1 MTAALTLDGVS
12 INFGGIR
19 ALEGVS
25 CEVPDGQLRGVIGP
39 NGSGK
44 TTLLNVISRIYPV
57 SAGSIRL
64 FDDDIT
70 RWPNHAVARHGVMR
84 TYQRVA
90 LVNQLTVLEN
100 VMLGLHATRPQ
111 PLFDIAFRTAGYRR
125 IERESVDRARK
136 TLEFVG
142 IEDLADRKGDELSG
156 GQMRL
161 VEIARAVVSRPRV
174 LLLDEP
180 AAGLS
185 LVRIDEIAELI
196 RRINAELGVTVILVE
211 HVLNLVMSLCER
223 ISVLVS
229 GQLLVESGTPTEVQ
243 EDPRVREAY
252 LGQARARS
260 RQAGGGEGTAHGEG
274 GAADARA

>member
-1 MTAALTLDGVS
+1 MTAALALEGVS
-12 INFGGIR
+12 IRFGGIR
-19 ALEGVS
+19 ALEDLS
-25 CEVPDGQLRGVIGP
+25 CQVPAGQLRGIIGP

-44 TTLLNVISRIYPV
+44 TTLLNVVSRIHPV
-57 SAGSIRL
+57 SAGAIRL
-64 FDDDIT
+64 FGDDIT
-70 RWPNHAVARHGVMR
+70 RWPDHAVARHGVMR
-84 TYQRVA
+84 TYQRAA
-90 LVNQLTVLEN
+90 LVDQLTVLEN
-100 VMLGLHATRPQ
+100 VMLGLHATRRQ
-111 PLFDIAFRTAGYRR
+111 PLLGIAFRTPGFRR
-125 IERESVDRARK
+125 LERESVDRARE

-142 IEDLADRKGDELSG
+142 IGHLADRKGDELSG

-185 LVRIDEIAELI
+185 LVRIDEIADLI
-196 RRINAELGVTVILVE
+196 RRINGELGVTVVLVE

-229 GQLLVESGTPTEVQ
+229 GQLLVESGTPSEVQ

-252 LGQARARS
+252 LGQARARGPG
-260 RQAGGGEGTAHGEG
+260 RGERSGPEE
-274 GAADARA
+274 AADARA

>member
-1 MTAALTLDGVS
+1 MTAALTLEGVS
-12 INFGGIR
+12 IQFGGIR
-19 ALEGVS
+19 ALEDVS
-25 CEVPDGQLRGVIGP
+25 CQVPAGQLRGIIGP

-57 SAGSIRL
+57 TSGAIRL
-64 FDDDIT
+64 FGDDIT

-100 VMLGLHATRPQ
+100 VMLGLHATRRQ
-111 PLFDIAFRTAGYRR
+111 SLLGIAFCTPGYRR
-125 IERESVDRARK
+125 FERESVDRARE

-142 IEDLADRKGDELSG
+142 IEHLADRRGDELSG

-185 LVRIDEIAELI
+185 LVRIDEIADLI
-196 RRINAELGVTVILVE
+196 RRINAELGVTVVLVE

-229 GQLLVESGTPTEVQ
+229 GQLLVESGSPSEVQ

-252 LGQARARS
+252 LGQARAHG
-260 RQAGGGEGTAHGEG
+260 QGQGEGE
-274 GAADARA
+274 AADARA

>member
-1 MTAALTLDGVS
+1 MTAALALEGVS
-12 INFGGIR
+12 IHFGGIR
-19 ALEGVS
+19 ALEGVT
-25 CEVPDGQLRGVIGP
+25 CEIPAGQLRGIIGP

-57 SAGSIRL
+57 SAGAIRL
-64 FDDDIT
+64 FGDDIT

-100 VMLGLHATRPQ
+100 VMLGLHATRRQ
-111 PLFDIAFRTAGYRR
+111 ALLGIAFRTAGYRR
-125 IERESVDRARK
+125 LEREAVDRARE

-142 IEDLADRKGDELSG
+142 IQDLADRKGDELSG

-161 VEIARAVVSRPRV
+161 VEIARAIVSRPRV

-196 RRINAELGVTVILVE
+196 RRINGDLGVTVVLVE

-252 LGQARARS
+252 LGQARARG
-260 RQAGGGEGTAHGEG
+260 RQVGGEGTAHGEG
-274 GAADARA
+274 EEADARA

>member
-1 MTAALTLDGVS
+1 MTAALALEGVS
-12 INFGGIR
+12 IHFGGIR
-19 ALEGVS
+19 ALEGVT
-25 CEVPDGQLRGVIGP
+25 CEIPAGQLRGIIGP

-57 SAGSIRL
+57 SAGAIRL
-64 FDDDIT
+64 FGDDIT

-111 PLFDIAFRTAGYRR
+111 SLFEIAFRTSGYRR
-125 IERESVDRARK
+125 LEREAVDRARE

-142 IEDLADRKGDELSG
+142 IQDLADRKGDELSG

-196 RRINAELGVTVILVE
+196 RRINGDLGVTVVLVE

-229 GQLLVESGTPTEVQ
+229 GELLVESGTPAEVQ

-252 LGQARARS
+252 LGQARVHGS
-260 RQAGGGEGTAHGEG
+260 TPGGGDGEV
-274 GAADARA
+274 ADARA

>member
-1 MTAALTLDGVS
+1 MTAALTLRGVS

-19 ALEGVS
+19 ALEDVS
-25 CEVPDGQLRGVIGP
+25 CEVPAGQLRGIIGP

-57 SAGSIRL
+57 SAGAIRL
-64 FDDDIT
+64 FGDDIT

-100 VMLGLHATRPQ
+100 VMLGLHATRRQ
-111 PLFDIAFRTAGYRR
+111 ALFDIAFRTQGYRR
-125 IERESVDRARK
+125 LERESVDRARE

-185 LVRIDEIAELI
+185 LVRIDEISELI
-196 RRINAELGVTVILVE
+196 RRINGELGVTVVLVE

-229 GQLLVESGTPTEVQ
+229 GQLLVESGTPSEVQ

-252 LGQARARS
+252 LGQARARN
-260 RQAGGGEGTAHGEG
+260 RQAGGEETAHGEG
-274 GAADARA
+274 EAADARA

>member
-1 MTAALTLDGVS
+1 MTAALALEGVS
-12 INFGGIR
+12 ISFGGIR
-19 ALEGVS
+19 ALEGVT
-25 CEVPDGQLRGVIGP
+25 CQVPVGQLRGIIGP

-57 SAGSIRL
+57 SAGAIRL
-64 FDDDIT
+64 FGDDIT

-100 VMLGLHATRPQ
+100 VMLGLHATRRE
-111 PLFDIAFRTAGYRR
+111 PLLRIAFRSAGHRR
-125 IERESVDRARK
+125 TEREAVDRARE
-136 TLEFVG
+136 TLVFVG
-142 IEDLADRKGDELSG
+142 IEDLADRRGDELSG

-161 VEIARAVVSRPRV
+161 VEIARAIVSRPRV

-185 LVRIDEIAELI
+185 LVRIDEIEDLI
-196 RRINAELGVTVILVE
+196 RRINGELGVTVILVE

-229 GQLLVESGTPTEVQ
+229 GQLLVESGSPSEVQ

-252 LGQARARS
+252 LGQARARG
-260 RQAGGGEGTAHGEG
+260 QEE
-274 GAADARA
+274 AADARA

>member
-1 MTAALTLDGVS
+1 MTAALALEGVS
-12 INFGGIR
+12 IRFGGIR
-19 ALEGVS
+19 ALEDVS
-25 CEVPDGQLRGVIGP
+25 CRVPAGQLRGIIGP

-44 TTLLNVISRIYPV
+44 TTLLNVISRIHPV
-57 SAGSIRL
+57 TEGAIRL
-64 FDDDIT
+64 FGDDVS
-70 RWPNHAVARHGVMR
+70 RLPNHAVARHGVMR
-84 TYQRVA
+84 TYQRAA
-90 LVNQLTVLEN
+90 LVDQLTVLEN
-100 VMLGLHATRPQ
+100 VMLGLHATRRQ
-111 PLFDIAFRTAGYRR
+111 SLLDIAFRTPRFRR
-125 IERESVDRARK
+125 LERESVDRARE

-142 IEDLADRKGDELSG
+142 IEHLADRRGDELSG

-161 VEIARAVVSRPRV
+161 VEIARAIVPRPRV

-185 LVRIDEIAELI
+185 LVRIDEIADLI
-196 RRINAELGVTVILVE
+196 RRINEELGATVVLVE

-229 GQLLVESGTPTEVQ
+229 GQLLVESGSPSEVQ

-252 LGQARARS
+252 LGQARARG
-260 RQAGGGEGTAHGEG
+260 RGRGPGGRPGPG

>member
-1 MTAALTLDGVS
+1 MTAALALEGVS
-12 INFGGIR
+12 IRFGGIR

-25 CEVPDGQLRGVIGP
+25 CRVPAGQLRGIIGP

-44 TTLLNVISRIYPV
+44 TTLLNVISRIHPV
-57 SAGSIRL
+57 TGGAIRI
-64 FDDDIT
+64 FGEDVT

-84 TYQRVA
+84 TYQRAA
-90 LVNQLTVLEN
+90 LVDQLTVLEN
-100 VMLGLHATRPQ
+100 VMLGLHATRRQ
-111 PLFDIAFRTAGYRR
+111 PLLDAAFRTPRFRR
-125 IERESVDRARK
+125 LERESVERARE

-142 IEDLADRKGDELSG
+142 IGQLADRRGDELSG

-161 VEIARAVVSRPRV
+161 VEIARAVASRPRV

-185 LVRIDEIAELI
+185 LVRIDEIADLI
-196 RRINAELGVTVILVE
+196 RRINRELGVTVVLVE

-229 GQLLVESGTPTEVQ
+229 GQLLVESGSPSEVQ

-252 LGQARARS
+252 LGQARAHGPGRGPGN
-260 RQAGGGEGTAHGEG
+260 RQEPGE
-274 GAADARA
+274 AADARA

>member
-1 MTAALTLDGVS
+1 MTPALTLQGVS

-25 CEVPDGQLRGVIGP
+25 CEVPDGQLRGIIGP

-111 PLFDIAFRTAGYRR
+111 SLLDIAFRTSGYRR
-125 IERESVDRARK
+125 SSANRSTAPGRPWSSSASR
-136 TLEFVG
+136 TS
-142 IEDLADRKGDELSG
+142 RT
-156 GQMRL
+156 
-161 VEIARAVVSRPRV
+161 ARATSSPGGRCASSRSPGPSCR
-174 LLLDEP
+174 
-180 AAGLS
+180 GRGCCS
-185 LVRIDEIAELI
+185 STS
-196 RRINAELGVTVILVE
+196 RR
-211 HVLNLVMSLCER
+211 
-223 ISVLVS
+223 
-229 GQLLVESGTPTEVQ
+229 
-243 EDPRVREAY
+243 
-252 LGQARARS
+252 RA
-260 RQAGGGEGTAHGEG
+260 
-274 GAADARA
+274 

>member
-1 MTAALTLDGVS
+1 MTAALALEGVS
-12 INFGGIR
+12 IRFGGIR
-19 ALEGVS
+19 ALEDVS
-25 CEVPDGQLRGVIGP
+25 CRIPAGQLRGIIGP

-44 TTLLNVISRIYPV
+44 TTLLNVISRIHPV
-57 SAGSIRL
+57 TEGAIRL
-64 FDDDIT
+64 FGDDVT

-84 TYQRVA
+84 TYQRAA
-90 LVNQLTVLEN
+90 LVDQLTVLEN
-100 VMLGLHATRPQ
+100 VMLGLHATRRQ
-111 PLFDIAFRTAGYRR
+111 SLLDIAFRTPRFRR
-125 IERESVDRARK
+125 LERESVDRARE

-142 IEDLADRKGDELSG
+142 IEHLADRRGDELSG

-161 VEIARAVVSRPRV
+161 VEIARAIVPRPRV

-185 LVRIDEIAELI
+185 LVRIDEIADLI
-196 RRINAELGVTVILVE
+196 RRINEELGATVVLVE

-229 GQLLVESGTPTEVQ
+229 GQLLVESGSPSEVQ

-252 LGQARARS
+252 LGQARARG
-260 RQAGGGEGTAHGEG
+260 RGRGPGGRPGPG

>member
-1 MTAALTLDGVS
+1 MTAALALEGVS
-12 INFGGIR
+12 IHFGGIR
-19 ALEGVS
+19 ALEGVT
-25 CEVPDGQLRGVIGP
+25 CEIPAGQLRGIIGP

-57 SAGSIRL
+57 SAGAIRL
-64 FDDDIT
+64 FGDDIT

-111 PLFDIAFRTAGYRR
+111 SLFEIAFRASGYRR
-125 IERESVDRARK
+125 LERESVDRARE

-142 IEDLADRKGDELSG
+142 IESLADRKGDELSG

-196 RRINAELGVTVILVE
+196 RRINGDLGVTVVLVE

-252 LGQARARS
+252 LGQARARG
-260 RQAGGGEGTAHGEG
+260 RQAGREGTAHGDEE
-274 GAADARA
+274 AADARA

>member
-1 MTAALTLDGVS
+1 MTAALALEGVS
-12 INFGGIR
+12 IRFGGIR
-19 ALEGVS
+19 ALEDVS
-25 CEVPDGQLRGVIGP
+25 CRIPAGQLRGIIGP

-44 TTLLNVISRIYPV
+44 TTLLNVISRIHPV
-57 SAGSIRL
+57 TEGAIRL
-64 FDDDIT
+64 FGDDVT

-84 TYQRVA
+84 TYQRAA
-90 LVNQLTVLEN
+90 LVDQLTVLEN
-100 VMLGLHATRPQ
+100 VMLGLHATRRQ
-111 PLFDIAFRTAGYRR
+111 SLLDIAFRTPRFRR
-125 IERESVDRARK
+125 LERESVDRARE

-142 IEDLADRKGDELSG
+142 IEHLADRRGDELSG

-161 VEIARAVVSRPRV
+161 VEIARAIVPRPRV

-185 LVRIDEIAELI
+185 LVRIDEVADLI
-196 RRINAELGVTVILVE
+196 RRINEELGATVVLVE

-229 GQLLVESGTPTEVQ
+229 GQLLVESGSPSEVQ

-252 LGQARARS
+252 LGQARARG
-260 RQAGGGEGTAHGEG
+260 RGRGPGGRPGPG

>member
-1 MTAALTLDGVS
+1 MTAALALEGVS
-12 INFGGIR
+12 IRFGGIR

-25 CEVPDGQLRGVIGP
+25 CRVPAGQLRGIIGP

-44 TTLLNVISRIYPV
+44 TTLLNVISRIHPV
-57 SAGSIRL
+57 SEGAIRI
-64 FDDDIT
+64 FGDDVT

-84 TYQRVA
+84 TYQRAA
-90 LVNQLTVLEN
+90 LVDQLTVLEN
-100 VMLGLHATRPQ
+100 VMLGLHATRRQ
-111 PLFDIAFRTAGYRR
+111 PLLDIAFRTPRFRR
-125 IERESVDRARK
+125 IERESVERARE

-142 IEDLADRKGDELSG
+142 IGQLADRRGDELSG

-161 VEIARAVVSRPRV
+161 VEIARAVASRPRV

-185 LVRIDEIAELI
+185 LVRIDEIADLI
-196 RRINAELGVTVILVE
+196 RRINRELGVTVVLVE

-229 GQLLVESGTPTEVQ
+229 GQLLVESGSPSEVQ

-252 LGQARARS
+252 LGQARARGPGG
-260 RQAGGGEGTAHGEG
+260 RQGPGE
-274 GAADARA
+274 AADARA

>member
-1 MTAALTLDGVS
+1 MTAALALEGVS
-12 INFGGIR
+12 IRFGGIR
-19 ALEGVS
+19 ALEDVS
-25 CEVPDGQLRGVIGP
+25 CQVPAGQLRGIIGP

-44 TTLLNVISRIYPV
+44 TTLLNVISRIHPITEG
-57 SAGSIRL
+57 AIRL
-64 FDDDIT
+64 FGDDVT

-84 TYQRVA
+84 TYQRAA
-90 LVNQLTVLEN
+90 LVDQLTVLEN
-100 VMLGLHATRPQ
+100 VMLGLHATRRQ
-111 PLFDIAFRTAGYRR
+111 PLLDIAFRTPRFRR
-125 IERESVDRARK
+125 LERESVDRARE

-142 IEDLADRKGDELSG
+142 IEHLADRRGDELSG

-161 VEIARAVVSRPRV
+161 VEIARAIVPRPRV

-185 LVRIDEIAELI
+185 LVRIDEIADLI
-196 RRINAELGVTVILVE
+196 RRINEELGATVVLVE

-229 GQLLVESGTPTEVQ
+229 GQLLVESGSPSEVQ

-252 LGQARARS
+252 LGQARARG
-260 RQAGGGEGTAHGEG
+260 RGQGPGGRPGPG

>member
-1 MTAALTLDGVS
+1 MTAALALEGVS
-12 INFGGIR
+12 IRFGGIR
-19 ALEGVS
+19 ALEDVS
-25 CEVPDGQLRGVIGP
+25 CQVPAGQLRGIIGP

-44 TTLLNVISRIYPV
+44 TTLLNVISRIHPV
-57 SAGSIRL
+57 TEGAIRL
-64 FDDDIT
+64 FGDDVT

-84 TYQRVA
+84 TYQRAA
-90 LVNQLTVLEN
+90 LVDQLTVLEN
-100 VMLGLHATRPQ
+100 VMLGLHATRRQ
-111 PLFDIAFRTAGYRR
+111 PLLDIAFRTPRFRR
-125 IERESVDRARK
+125 LERESVERARE

-142 IEDLADRKGDELSG
+142 IGHLADRRGDELSG

-161 VEIARAVVSRPRV
+161 VEIARAVASRPRV

-185 LVRIDEIAELI
+185 LVRIDEIADLI
-196 RRINAELGVTVILVE
+196 RRINGELGVTVVLVE

-229 GQLLVESGTPTEVQ
+229 GQLLVESGSPAEVQ

-252 LGQARARS
+252 LGQAHGRGR
-260 RQAGGGEGTAHGEG
+260 GGAAPEGRRGPGE
-274 GAADARA
+274 AADARA

>member
-1 MTAALTLDGVS
+1 MTAALTLQGVS
-12 INFGGIR
+12 ISFGGIL
-19 ALEGVS
+19 ALDNVS
-25 CEVPDGQLRGVIGP
+25 CEVPAGQLRGIIGP

-57 SAGSIRL
+57 SAGAIRL
-64 FDDDIT
+64 FGDDIT

-100 VMLGLHATRPQ
+100 VMLGLHATRTQ
-111 PLFDIAFRTAGYRR
+111 PLLGIAFRTSGYRR
-125 IERESVDRARK
+125 LEREAVDRSRE
-136 TLEFVG
+136 TLEFIG
-142 IEDLADRKGDELSG
+142 IEHLADRKGDELSG

-161 VEIARAVVSRPRV
+161 VEIARAIVARPRV

-185 LVRIDEIAELI
+185 LVRIDEIAALV
-196 RRINAELGVTVILVE
+196 RRINGELGVTVILVE

-229 GQLLVESGTPTEVQ
+229 GQLLVESGSPSEVQ

-252 LGQARARS
+252 LGQARAR
-260 RQAGGGEGTAHGEG
+260 GPGHGHGKDDE
-274 GAADARA
+274 A

>member
-1 MTAALTLDGVS
+1 MTAALTLEGVS
-12 INFGGIR
+12 IHFGGIR
-19 ALEGVS
+19 ALEDVS
-25 CEVPDGQLRGVIGP
+25 CEVPAGQLRGIIGP

-57 SAGSIRL
+57 TAGAIRL
-64 FDDDIT
+64 FGDDIT

-90 LVNQLTVLEN
+90 LVTQLTVLEN
-100 VMLGLHATRPQ
+100 VMLGLHATRRQ
-111 PLFDIAFRTAGYRR
+111 SLLDIAFRTPGHRR
-125 IERESVDRARK
+125 LEREFVERARE

-142 IEDLADRKGDELSG
+142 LEHLADRRGDELSG

-161 VEIARAVVSRPRV
+161 VEIARAIVSRPRV

-196 RRINAELGVTVILVE
+196 HRINGELGVTVVLVE

-229 GQLLVESGTPTEVQ
+229 GRLLVESGSPSEVQ

-252 LGQARARS
+252 LGQARAREP
-260 RQAGGGEGTAHGEG
+260 GE
-274 GAADARA
+274 AADARA

>member
-1 MTAALTLDGVS
+1 MTAALALEGVS
-12 INFGGIR
+12 IRFGGIR
-19 ALEGVS
+19 ALEDLS
-25 CEVPDGQLRGVIGP
+25 CQVPAGQLRGIIGP

-44 TTLLNVISRIYPV
+44 TTLLNVVSRIHPV
-57 SAGSIRL
+57 SAGAIRL
-64 FDDDIT
+64 FGDDIT

-84 TYQRVA
+84 TYQRAA
-90 LVNQLTVLEN
+90 LVDQLTVLEN
-100 VMLGLHATRPQ
+100 VMLGLHATRRQ
-111 PLFDIAFRTAGYRR
+111 PLLGIAFRSPGFRR
-125 IERESVDRARK
+125 LERESVDRARE

-142 IEDLADRKGDELSG
+142 IGHLADRKGDELSG

-185 LVRIDEIAELI
+185 LVRIDEIADLI
-196 RRINAELGVTVILVE
+196 RRINGELGVTVILVE

-229 GQLLVESGTPTEVQ
+229 GQLLVESGTPSEVQ

-252 LGQARARS
+252 LGQARARGPG
-260 RQAGGGEGTAHGEG
+260 RGERTGERE
-274 GAADARA
+274 AADARA